1 MKLLHALPFLC
12 LLSLLACRSGDQLIE
27 EDAPPSTVMNDQFSA
42 PREQSFPVGSA
53 QLIRSNWDND
63 GDIEL
68 LVPVPQRSEGSGT
81 TDDGRIQAFTLQP
94 QSSEWLQADDL
105 PSWIPSEPRWHQSF
119 VIEDFDQ
126 DGHNDL
132 MLTQSDSVYLQL
144 LKGPDWLDDNNTLI
158 VGLTPISM
166 QAGDWNN
173 DGRKDIAVAN
183 RGTDSISILLNNGND
198 NFTTAAT
205 LDTAEFPQQL
215 MQGDWNGDNVTDLA
229 SISVG
234 ENLLQL
240 WKGKGDGIFEKTLDL
255 DTPSSP
261 QQLEVADFDCD
272 GRQDLA
278 VSSRSTEVLRIW
290 YGKGDGKFENQFDLP
305 AGRGPSSF
313 DIADFNEDGV
323 LDFVISNR
331 FVVAFTS
338 VTTLTGDMALVLSN
352 GSSARGTGAYE
363 SPELFAATHHL
374 QGDTPGDVI
383 IEDIDGNGRLD
394 LMVALPQQA
403 KVALFD
409 GKAFRGR
416 LTCP

>member
-42 PREQSFPVGSA
+42 PREQPLRVGSA
-53 QLIRSNWDND
+53 QLIRSDWDND

-68 LVPVPQRSEGSGT
+68 LVPVPQHSEGSGT

-105 PSWIPSEPRWHQSF
+105 PSWSPSEPRWHQSF

-205 LDTAEFPQQL
+205 LDTADFPQQL

-240 WKGKGDGIFEKTLDL
+240 WKGKGDGTFEKTSEL

-278 VSSRSTEVLRIW
+278 VSSRSAEVLRIW
-290 YGKGDGKFENQFDLP
+290 YGDGSGSFENQFDLP

-313 DIADFNEDGV
+313 GVADFNEDGV

-383 IEDIDGNGRLD
+383 IEDVDGNGRLD
-394 LMVALPQQA
+394 LMVALHQQA